1 MKVNMFFVQ
10 DACAVC
16 DWGVGLQRSDT
27 EDETSCVHTKA
38 RNRGLKTKKR
48 KQIS

>member
-1 MKVNMFFVQ
+1 MNVNMFFVQ

-48 KQIS
+48 KQII